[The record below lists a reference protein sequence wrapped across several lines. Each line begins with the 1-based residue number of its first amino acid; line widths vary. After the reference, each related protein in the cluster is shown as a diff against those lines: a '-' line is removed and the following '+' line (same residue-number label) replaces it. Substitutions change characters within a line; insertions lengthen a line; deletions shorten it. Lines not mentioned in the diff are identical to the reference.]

1 MATTAENLPA
11 ENHENDSDSE
21 DEHDSE
27 AVPFLSSNRCEPPR
41 RRPTQ
46 LERVLSTYV
55 TYVPRATHTVATKLL
70 SIKLLWPF
78 VPLGLVVGALRWK
91 TVPTSAFN
99 FLAIIPLSAAVSDA
113 SDKLSDQFGDLAG
126 ALINATFGN
135 AVELIVSHFLS
146 RANQLFTT
154 VHRSEFSQSIMEIQL
169 LPSRSC

>member
-1 MATTAENLPA
+1 MATTGEGLPGD
-11 ENHENDSDSE
+11 NHEHDLDSD
-21 DEHDSE
+21 DERESE
-27 AVPFLSSNRCEPPR
+27 AVPFLSSNSCEHPR

-46 LERVLSTYV
+46 LERVLSAYA

-135 AVELIVSHFLS
+135 AVELIVSSLS
-146 RANQLFTT
+146 
-154 VHRSEFSQSIMEIQL
+154 SQA
-169 LPSRSC
+169 